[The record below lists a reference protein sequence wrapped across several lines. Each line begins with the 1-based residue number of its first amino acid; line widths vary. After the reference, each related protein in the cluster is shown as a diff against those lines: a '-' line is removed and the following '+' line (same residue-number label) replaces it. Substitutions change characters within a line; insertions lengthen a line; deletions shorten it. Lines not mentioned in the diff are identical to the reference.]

1 MHLVF
6 FGTSEFAVPAL
17 AALVKTGYEVMVIT
31 TPDAR
36 AGRKQKLAS
45 SPVKLAAKKFGL
57 PVLQPKEL
65 KDLVL
70 IPDTKYQILDTIL
83 GVVAA
88 YGKIIPAEIIN
99 FFPKGILNIH
109 PSLLP
114 KYRGPS
120 PIQSALLNGDSETG
134 VTIIRIDAEIDHGPI
149 ISSQGMAVSSKD
161 LYKDLEK
168 KLAKL
173 GAELL
178 VKVLP
183 DYLARD
189 YEVKPQDDTQAT
201 FTKMISRKDGQVDWH
216 RNARAIYNQ
225 FRAFHHWP
233 GIWMEWNNKILK
245 LITIDVS
252 PRSYESVYIGKMR
265 IEDGKIIIP
274 CLSQSITVLSLQ
286 LPGGKIMTA
295 KEFIN
300 GYGKSIESQER
311 RIG

>member
-36 AGRKQKLAS
+36 VGRKQKLAS

-57 PVLQPKEL
+57 QILQPVSL
-65 KDLVL
+65 KN
-70 IPDTKYQILDTIL
+70 YL
-83 GVVAA
+83 GIRNLGLEIGVAAA

-286 LPGGKIMTA
+286 LPGGKILTA
-295 KEFIN
+295 KEFIS
-300 GYGKSIESQER
+300 GYRKFIEK
-311 RIG
+311 IGD

>member
-36 AGRKQKLAS
+36 VGRKQKLAS

-57 PVLQPKEL
+57 QILQPVSL
-65 KDLVL
+65 KN
-70 IPDTKYQILDTIL
+70 YL
-83 GVVAA
+83 GIRNLGLEIGVAAA

-225 FRAFHHWP
+225 FCAFHHWP
-233 GIWMEWNNKILK
+233 GIWMEWNSKILK

-286 LPGGKIMTA
+286 LPGGKILTA
-295 KEFIN
+295 KEFIS
-300 GYGKSIESQER
+300 GYRKFIEKIED
-311 RIG
+311 